1 MRLFGRIPAA
11 PATGEPPPMT
21 RLILEFVTYAAFLC
35 VLLALYIVAAG
46 LQ

>member
-11 PATGEPPPMT
+11 PATGEPPMT

>member
-1 MRLFGRIPAA
+1 
-11 PATGEPPPMT
+11 MT